1 MRQRL
6 SPVFAATA
14 ALALLATAGFAVA
27 QAGKGAAKADQSR
40 DAGDSSGS
48 FEVSGV
54 EVDVRGANAQ
64 AARMGGW
71 RLAQRKAWGML
82 AQRLAGH
89 GSSLSDSALDAMVTG
104 IIVEKEQIGPNR
116 YVARLGVLFDRG
128 RAASVLGVG
137 GQVLRSPPMLLIPV
151 QVSGGVHR
159 VFEGDSAFNEG
170 WKRFRTGNS
179 AIDYVRP
186 GGTGPDRLLINAG
199 QIQRRGRGWWRAIID
214 QYGASDILV
223 PTVELRRS
231 YPGGPIVGVF
241 TAGHGPDNRTLA
253 QFVLRVND
261 GNALPA
267 LIDAGIQRID
277 KAYQD
282 ALRAG
287 ILKPDRL
294 LITEP
299 PRPEVPVEET
309 GEEEGAVETSDA
321 PLVATG
327 AAYTI
332 QFDTPSVAALTSGE
346 IAMQSVPGV
355 SSAVT
360 TSTALGGVSLMR
372 VTYEGSQASLRAALE
387 ARGWQVQEG
396 AGVLRVRRGGG
407 TPAPAPAPAP
417 TSSPIPAEAGNSSD
431 G

>member
-1 MRQRL
+1 MFARV
-6 SPVFAATA
+6 SPWFIATA
-14 ALALLATAGFAVA
+14 ALGMVASAGLALA
-27 QAGKGAAKADQSR
+27 QAGKGAAGESSR
-40 DAGDSSGS
+40 AIGDSSGS

-54 EVDVRGANAQ
+54 DVDVRGGDAAS
-64 AARMGGW
+64 ARMGGW

-82 AQRLAGH
+82 AQRLAGRTAT
-89 GSSLSDSALDAMVTG
+89 LSDSTLDGLVTG
-104 IIVEKEQIGPNR
+104 IIIEREQIGPNR

-128 RAASVLGVG
+128 RAASVLGVQ
-137 GQVLRSPPMLLIPV
+137 GQMLRSPPMLLVPV
-151 QVSGGVHR
+151 QISGGAHR
-159 VFEGDSAFNEG
+159 VFEGDSAFAEG

-186 GGTGPDRLLINAG
+186 GGTGPDRLLMNAG
-199 QIQRRGRGWWRAIID
+199 QIIRRERGWWRSIID
-214 QYGASDILV
+214 QYGAADVLT

-241 TAGHGPDNRTLA
+241 TANHGPDNRRIA

-287 ILKPDRL
+287 ILKTDTL
-294 LITEP
+294 LATEP
-299 PRPEVPVEET
+299 PKPEVPVEEET
-309 GEEEGAVETSDA
+309 GVEEALNTGDT
-321 PLVATG
+321 PQVATG
-327 AAYTI
+327 STFTI
-332 QFDTPSVAALTSGE
+332 QFDTPGVAAVSSGE
-346 IAMQSVPGV
+346 AAIRSVPGV
-355 SSAVT
+355 SSAST
-360 TSTALGGVSLMR
+360 TSLALGGVSLMR
-372 VTYEGSQASLRAALE
+372 VTYNGIQTGLRAALE

-396 AGVLRVRRGGG
+396 AGVLRIRRGAQ
-407 TPAPAPAPAP
+407 APAPASQPVPAD
-417 TSSPIPAEAGNSSD
+417 AGNSSD